1 MAHSNCPDPIAVL
14 GAGSWGTALAIQLA
28 RNGIE
33 VLLWGR
39 NADEMARMAADRCNT
54 RYLPDI
60 GLPEKLSPVA
70 DLAQTLA
77 TAADVLVVV
86 PSHAFRQTLTQI
98 APLLK
103 PGSRVAWATK
113 GLEPGSRKLLHQ
125 VARETLGEGYPAAV
139 ISGPTFA
146 KEVAR
151 GLPTAVTVASTDPHT
166 AEHFAACLHGGT
178 FRAYTASD
186 VVGVELGG
194 ACKNVLAI
202 AAGIAD
208 GLGYGANTRAAL
220 ITRGLAELMRLGAPL
235 GGHPETFMGLAGLG
249 DLVLTCT
256 DDQSRNRRVGL
267 ALGQGKSLEE
277 AIASIGQA
285 VEGVKSA
292 PEVFALAREIGV
304 EMPITEQVYRV
315 LYEGETA
322 REAVAAL
329 LHREQKAETD

>member
-1 MAHSNCPDPIAVL
+1 MDDHSNARIAVI

-33 VLLWGR
+33 TLLWGR
-39 NADEMARMAADRCNT
+39 DPDKMAKMATARRNDR
-54 RYLPDI
+54 YIPDI
-60 GLPEKLSPVA
+60 VFPEKLSPVS
-70 DLAQTLA
+70 DLKQTLA
-77 TAADVLVVV
+77 SASDILLVV
-86 PSHAFRQTLTQI
+86 PSQAFRQTVKLI
-98 APLLK
+98 APDLK
-103 PGSRVAWATK
+103 ANTRIAWATK
-113 GLEPGSRKLLHQ
+113 GLEPGSRRLLHQ
-125 VARETLGEGYPAAV
+125 IIAEELGPEQPCAV

-146 KEVAR
+146 KEVAK
-151 GLPTAVTVASTDPHT
+151 GLPTAVTVASDNETT
-166 AEHFAACLHGGT
+166 AAYFAACLHGGT
-178 FRAYTASD
+178 FRAYTGSD

-208 GLGYGANTRAAL
+208 GLGFGANTRAAL
-220 ITRGLAELMRLGAPL
+220 ITRGLAELMRLGVQL
-235 GGHPETFMGLAGLG
+235 GGQAETFMGLAGLG

-267 ALGQGKSLEE
+267 ALGQGRSLEE
-277 AIASIGQA
+277 AIAAIGQA

-292 PEVFALAREIGV
+292 PEIYGLAQELGV

-322 REAVAAL
+322 RDAVAAL
-329 LHREQKAETD
+329 LHREQKPENS